1 LIAGERKSIG
11 RSGSATTTLKF
22 GACDH
27 HQVTQKALH
36 ALTCYFQWCN
46 FPKARKGTAQ
56 RCAARLTAF
65 DIKRS
70 LEPNNPDGSLAMQ
83 NAGYQVELA
92 ARDFR
97 EALREFVSA
106 FDAPAE

>member
-1 LIAGERKSIG
+1 
-11 RSGSATTTLKF
+11 
-22 GACDH
+22 
-27 HQVTQKALH
+27 
-36 ALTCYFQWCN
+36 
-46 FPKARKGTAQ
+46 
-56 RCAARLTAF
+56 
-65 DIKRS
+65 
-70 LEPNNPDGSLAMQ
+70 MQ

>member
-1 LIAGERKSIG
+1 MLFPVVQLPKS
-11 RSGSATTTLKF
+11 S
-22 GACDH
+22 
-27 HQVTQKALH
+27 Q
-36 ALTCYFQWCN
+36 
-46 FPKARKGTAQ
+46 GTAQ